1 MKFVNECVFV
11 YICDLLVINFDCD
24 FIDISEVEVLENL
37 FLCFDIVVMLIGVL
51 SFEVY
56 EVLVIVMNCLGG

>member
-1 MKFVNECVFV
+1 MKLVNECFFV
-11 YICDLLVINFDCD
+11 YICDLFVLNLDCD
-24 FIDISEVEVLENL
+24 VIGISEVEVFENL
-37 FLCFDIVVMLIGVL
+37 FFCFDIVVMFIGVL